1 MLLDYLYYNIGKQQ
15 YDFEL
20 QILEKE
26 GRISKRKKYSEI
38 CFDIDNKNNQWFI
51 KKCNQRQILPN
62 EIVLDLESKDQ
73 FNPII
78 KELKEMNI
86 IFYVFS
92 TGSRGYHIHLFF
104 DRELTEKEKLD
115 VIRHFASDEQLSSKR
130 HMIALE
136 FVSHWKSGKIKEM
149 INNGN

>member
-1 MLLDYLYYNIGKQQ
+1 MGILVMEIKPWLDYLYYNIGKQQ

-92 TGSRGYHIHLFF
+92 TGS
-104 DRELTEKEKLD
+104 
-115 VIRHFASDEQLSSKR
+115 
-130 HMIALE
+130 
-136 FVSHWKSGKIKEM
+136 
-149 INNGN
+149 